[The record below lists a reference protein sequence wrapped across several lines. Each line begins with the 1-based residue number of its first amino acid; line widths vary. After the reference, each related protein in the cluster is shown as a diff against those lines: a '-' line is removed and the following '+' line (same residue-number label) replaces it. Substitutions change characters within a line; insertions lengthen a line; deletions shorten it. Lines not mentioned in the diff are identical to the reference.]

1 MNILILAAGKGTR
14 MKSALPKVLHPVGGQ
29 SMLCRVVGT
38 ALQFE
43 NPHVV
48 VVVGHGAQAVQQHLS
63 HQSGILFAS
72 QSDQLGT
79 GHAVQCA
86 IPALAD
92 HPVTLILYGDVPLIQ
107 FESLQPLVQAAK
119 AGQMGLM
126 TLHMPNPNGY
136 GRIIRDTEG
145 AVVGIVEQKDATPS
159 QLTITEVNTGIL
171 ACPTAQLKNWVG
183 KLSNNN
189 AQGEYYLTDIIAM
202 AHEDGLLVRTCQPT
216 HSWEVSGVN
225 SRVQQAELERIW
237 QLHQAEELMIEGVQ
251 LLDPARIDLRG
262 TLHCGADVSIDVGCV
277 FSRSGHLGRWGVRR
291 PILRAQQ
298 RQYCGGY
305 PYRSLFPS
313 HRCHRGRK
321 GGHWSLRASAPWCQ
335 IGQ

>member
-29 SMLCRVVGT
+29 SMLGRVVGT

-48 VVVGHGAQAVQQHLS
+48 VVVGHGAQAVQHHLS
-63 HQSGILFAS
+63 SQPGIRFATQSE
-72 QSDQLGT
+72 QLGT

-86 IPALAD
+86 SSALAD

-107 FESLQPLVQAAK
+107 FESLQPLVQAAL

-126 TLHMPNPNGY
+126 TLNMSNPHGY
-136 GRIIRDTEG
+136 GRILRDTEG

-202 AHEDGLLVRTCQPT
+202 AYEDGLLVRTCQPT

-237 QLHQAEELMIEGVQ
+237 QLHQAEKLMIEGVQ
-251 LLDPARIDLRG
+251 VCSIPPESMCVARCTVAQMCPSMWAVFFKVRSPWVTECPSALTVCLTTSLLLLVPASKLI
-262 TLHCGADVSIDVGCV
+262 
-277 FSRSGHLGRWGVRR
+277 
-291 PILRAQQ
+291 PI
-298 RQYCGGY
+298 
-305 PYRSLFPS
+305 
-313 HRCHRGRK
+313 
-321 GGHWSLRASAPWCQ
+321 
-335 IGQ
+335 